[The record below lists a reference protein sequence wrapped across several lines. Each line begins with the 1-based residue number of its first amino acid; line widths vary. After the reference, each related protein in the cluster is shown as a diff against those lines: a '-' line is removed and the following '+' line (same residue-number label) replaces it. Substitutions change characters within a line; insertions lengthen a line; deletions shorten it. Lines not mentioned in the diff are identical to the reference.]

1 MVNPTY
7 EKLGSAPS
15 MIRELFAYGLRR
27 SAEVGPENVFDYS
40 LGNPSIPAPQPVQQA
55 LLDVLHDTDPIQVHG
70 YSMAGGFDGTRRA
83 VAEDLTRRFGMTIR
97 PEELFFTCGAAAA
110 LISVIRALTVSPD
123 SEFVAIAP
131 YFPEYLPFV
140 ESNGGKLVSVPADLD
155 TFQISLDI
163 LEAHLTS
170 HTQAVLVNSPNN
182 PTGVVYSRQTLEG
195 LAELLRRKSTQFG
208 HPIYLI
214 ADEPYREL
222 VYDGVEVP
230 FLPTIY
236 PNTLV
241 CYSYSKS
248 LSLPGERI
256 GYVCV
261 PSCVEGQADV
271 LHAVA
276 GAARSSGHVC
286 PPTLVQL
293 ALQRCAD
300 ARPDLAASDA
310 NRRLLYRE
318 LTQMGYECIPPQGAF
333 YLFVR
338 VPDGDDVAFS
348 QRAKLEHDLLVVPST
363 AFHCPGFL
371 RLSYCVSHDMILRS
385 LPAFRAIRE
394 KYQ

>member
-1 MVNPTY
+1 M
-7 EKLGSAPS
+7 
-15 MIRELFAYGLRR
+15 
-27 SAEVGPENVFDYS
+27 
-40 LGNPSIPAPQPVQQA
+40 
-55 LLDVLHDTDPIQVHG
+55 
-70 YSMAGGFDGTRRA
+70 
-83 VAEDLTRRFGMTIR
+83 
-97 PEELFFTCGAAAA
+97 
-110 LISVIRALTVSPD
+110 
-123 SEFVAIAP
+123 
-131 YFPEYLPFV
+131 
-140 ESNGGKLVSVPADLD
+140 
-155 TFQISLDI
+155 
-163 LEAHLTS
+163 
-170 HTQAVLVNSPNN
+170 
-182 PTGVVYSRQTLEG
+182 
-195 LAELLRRKSTQFG
+195 
-208 HPIYLI
+208 
-214 ADEPYREL
+214 
-222 VYDGVEVP
+222 EVP

-300 ARPDLAASDA
+300 ARPDLAAYDA

-348 QRAKLEHDLLVVPST
+348 QRAKLEHNLLVVPST